1 MASSPTNTFN
11 SIPYRYRVIV
21 FLCSLATLTYLDRIC
36 ISIVGVRVKE
46 DLDLSNTE
54 FGWVLASFA
63 LAYALFEI
71 PSGVLGDKIGPRIVF
86 IRIVT
91 WWSIFTILT
100 GFVNGLLS
108 LIIVRFLFGMGE
120 SGTYPNILIV
130 VSRWFPVKE
139 HGRVLSWVGIGSQ
152 IGSAIAPLIIV
163 PLAVAY
169 GWRMPF
175 FVNGLIGFVWV
186 FICYRWFQNFPAQMK
201 QVSEKEKNHIEANG
215 RYSSDHAPISWIT
228 ILKQRSTLAL
238 MMMYFCCQW
247 ANYFFVAWMPLY
259 LQEGRHFS
267 ENQMK
272 MIIFTLFVAGFLGL
286 LIGGFCSDWLV
297 RQKGLKFGR
306 RFMGMTGL
314 GFCGLFILIA
324 GISPIN
330 NLTAACLILSN
341 AFFSFGVMS
350 SYAVCADI
358 GRNNT
363 GTVTGAMNFCGQMG
377 AFFLAIIFGKLVD
390 VTGNFEAPLYM
401 LFIVELT
408 GCLLWLAIDP
418 TKPLKYSLHSVRL
431 SPEDTIEQASKP

>member
-1 MASSPTNTFN
+1 MSTNTLTRLKNF
-11 SIPYRYRVIV
+11 PYRYRVVI

-36 ISIVGVRVKE
+36 ISIVGVRVKQ
-46 DLDLSNTE
+46 DLGLNNTE

-71 PSGVLGDKIGPRIVF
+71 PSGVLGDKIGPRAVF
-86 IRIVT
+86 IRIVL
-91 WWSIFTILT
+91 WWSLFTILT
-100 GFVNGLLS
+100 GFANGLIF

-163 PLAVAY
+163 PLAIAF
-169 GWRMPF
+169 GWRIPF
-175 FVNGLIGFVWV
+175 FAIGLIGFVWV
-186 FICYRWFQNFPAQMK
+186 LICYKWFRNFPAEVKKIKEQ
-201 QVSEKEKNHIEANG
+201 EKNLIEANC
-215 RYSSDHAPISWIT
+215 RHNASHASISWLT
-228 ILKQRSTLAL
+228 IIRQRNTLAL

-247 ANYFFVAWMPLY
+247 ANYFFVAWMPVY

-267 ENQMK
+267 ENAMK
-272 MIIFTLFVAGFLGL
+272 IITFTLFLAGFLGL
-286 LIGGFCSDWLV
+286 LLGGFCSDWLV
-297 RQKGLKFGR
+297 RKKGLKFGR

-314 GFCGLFILIA
+314 GLCGVFILIA
-324 GISPIN
+324 GLSPIN

-358 GRNNT
+358 GRNNA

-377 AFFLAIIFGKLVD
+377 AFFLAIIFAKVINL
-390 VTGNFEAPLYM
+390 TGSYNAPLIVV
-401 LFIVELT
+401 FIVELT
-408 GCLLWLAIDP
+408 GCLLWLAINP
-418 TKPLKYSLHSVRL
+418 TKPLKETLNSAQTEYAV
-431 SPEDTIEQASKP
+431 SPSGKADR